1 MKTLI
6 MRYLILVNLININ
19 KNISKII
26 NKYIQILKTTKTT
39 KTKVSKFLNLYKI
52 RVLTLESSYYFII

>member
-26 NKYIQILKTTKTT
+26 NKYIQILKTTKT
-39 KTKVSKFLNLYKI
+39 KVSKFLNLYKI